1 VVCNRRP
8 DVKVQAFGRQ
18 EIVELYYNLDAAF
31 TRWVVKDRHLQ
42 EPFVLLEVGVQGG
55 EHRRWEQLGDLLVL
69 HGFDAIEEA
78 VARLKQES
86 TAEANRYYHWIAAGA
101 ADEERFFYFNPSNP
115 TQSSMYPR
123 GKSRFDVTPVQ
134 QARTVPVR
142 RLDTL
147 FEESLIPQADF
158 LKVDVEGFEKDVLLG
173 ARQLLAAGVLGVE
186 IESNFG
192 ISPTYPR
199 GHFATLHD
207 MLLEHHLLVFDI
219 GFNRIPRASFQRA
232 LARAGR
238 RPVSRTDRVGKP
250 ATLDVLFCRDP
261 IDEIDH
267 PENYLASCRPLS
279 LDQLIKMTVIYEL
292 HGLNDIAIDMVERFA
307 DRLSARLDVNRA
319 IRLLAD
325 PHCRPGRLRKQF
337 RNVVRSVR
345 RRMGR
350 GSA

>member
-1 VVCNRRP
+1 
-8 DVKVQAFGRQ
+8 
-18 EIVELYYNLDAAF
+18 VELYFNLDAEF
-31 TRWVVKDRHLQ
+31 TRWVAKDGHLH

-55 EHRRWEQLGDLLVL
+55 EHRRWEQLGDQLVL

-78 VARLKQES
+78 VVRLKQES
-86 TAEANRYYHWIAAGA
+86 TGQANRHYHWIAAGA
-101 ADEERFFYFNPSNP
+101 ADEEQLFYFNPSNP
-115 TQSSMYPR
+115 TESSMYPR

-147 FEESLIPQADF
+147 FEEGLIPQADF

-173 ARQLLAAGVLGVE
+173 TRQLLAAGMLGVE
-186 IESNFG
+186 TESNFG
-192 ISPTYPR
+192 VSPTYPK

-207 MLLEHHLLVFDI
+207 ILLEHHLLVFDI

-238 RPVSRTDRVGKP
+238 SPVSGTVRVGKP
-250 ATLDVLFCRDP
+250 ATLDILFCRDP

-267 PENYLASCRPLS
+267 PENYLSPCCPFS
-279 LDQLIKMTVIYEL
+279 LDQLIKMIVIYEL
-292 HGLNDIAIDMVERFA
+292 HGLNDIAVDMVEAFA
-307 DRLSARLDVNRA
+307 DRLGTRLDVDRA
-319 IRLLAD
+319 IQLLAD
-325 PHCRPGRLRKQF
+325 PHCRPGPFRKQF

-345 RRMGR
+345 RRMSR
-350 GSA
+350 RSR